1 MNNPM
6 YQKDLMEMNSQKIN
20 NFNNTMNYLM
30 VNNMSQYY
38 MSHFIPK
45 DTINENNKFNSSGYN
60 DYQKSK
66 FS

>member
-1 MNNPM
+1 
-6 YQKDLMEMNSQKIN
+6 
-20 NFNNTMNYLM
+20 MNYLM

-45 DTINENNKFNSSGYN
+45 DIINENNKFNSSGYN